1 MCGAETLLLDWH
13 LRPKLPACGLLL
25 QPPRDG
31 AGLLGAQA
39 HSQVGAKGVRTAGA
53 HRLPLARLLLLL
65 QEIEEFCKT
74 ASGGASE
81 ADPFEGL
88 SPEEIDAYVEK
99 QGRAAA
105 AGQA

>member
-1 MCGAETLLLDWH
+1 
-13 LRPKLPACGLLL
+13 
-25 QPPRDG
+25 
-31 AGLLGAQA
+31 
-39 HSQVGAKGVRTAGA
+39 
-53 HRLPLARLLLLL
+53 LLLL